1 MIESKRTITRE
12 DDYNL
17 FKIRE
22 KLANKELLNAA
33 DYVYLDR
40 MKYKLRNVSKEE
52 LLSNHSIIS
61 EVLGSYILITLIIDD
76 KDIYTLLQRY
86 FHLQLP

>member
-76 KDIYTLLQRY
+76 KDIYTLL
-86 FHLQLP
+86 